1 MRKISDARSSYLDI
15 NAMADDLRVTRSL
28 RRPGSTIPPW
38 SGSHNIDHDMFAC
51 WGTGGTVVGAASAK
65 ALPTNCPPAKRR
77 TRKTFRCLMELE
89 SPLQRRFGSIA
100 SKSGDLTH
108 GP

>member
-28 RRPGSTIPPW
+28 RRPGGTITPW

-77 TRKTFRCLMELE
+77 TRRTISLSDGARITFATAIQFDSVEIR
-89 SPLQRRFGSIA
+89 
-100 SKSGDLTH
+100 
-108 GP
+108 